1 MHGLVYWWLMKITL
15 IRHGQSIGNTKFGY
29 MSGTS
34 DPEGLTKRGRV
45 QAIRA
50 AYELKDE
57 KIDVIYFSPVAR
69 AKETGKILHRYFG
82 SAKFQGLDWL
92 HELDHGIFEG
102 HYWWEIIHKIP
113 PSYRRL
119 RHLYESKYPDGE
131 SMQMM
136 FERVSTGLNA
146 LISSQKKDSHIII
159 VSHQAPLTAIRYQI
173 IHGGPKS
180 LKTKKEEQSFMDYLH
195 DAKLPNA
202 GIVKFDI
209 DQNESL
215 KENKLVKFKSIK
227 DDNKNIMFYTNGI
240 LDLNDLK
247 VSNEKTASANSA
259 YHIKNGKEYLL
270 KVLHSKDSK
279 SVKRH
284 NEVYS
289 YLESKKIP
297 APKILIHDDTHSFYK
312 NDIIIQDYV
321 TGNSQNICLSK
332 HPTEL
337 IQTFIEV
344 YKSILSIHN
353 LPIKDVKNFWKA
365 PVDNHLKNWK
375 PFMVY
380 NINMTLHFIQDDLF
394 DEKIEKDIAT
404 RLSQL
409 KKYVL
414 SADYVISPIHGDLA
428 PGNIII
434 NHLGGKCTFQ
444 RLIDFEWAR
453 LGDRLWDLAYYW
465 GWLERV
471 DRKIAN
477 KWHQILIEKLSK
489 IELERLEL
497 YRILFHA
504 WTVRDM
510 IEYEGDDLR
519 KTRGEKSKQILE
531 N

>member
-1 MHGLVYWWLMKITL
+1 MKLIL
-15 IRHGQSIGNTKFGY
+15 IRHGQSIGNTKFGF

-34 DPEGLTKRGRV
+34 DPEGLTQKGKV
-45 QAIRA
+45 QVIRA

-57 KIDVIYFSPVAR
+57 KIDMIYSSPVAR
-69 AKETGKILHRYFG
+69 ARKTGKILNRYFG
-82 SAKFQGLDWL
+82 SAKFETLDWL

-113 PSYRRL
+113 PNYRKL
-119 RHLYESKYPDGE
+119 RHLYDSKYPGGE
-131 SMQMM
+131 SMKMM
-136 FERVSTGLNA
+136 FERISTGLKT
-146 LISSQKKDSHIII
+146 LISSQKKGANILI
-159 VSHQAPLTAIRYQI
+159 VSHQAPLTAICYQI

-180 LKTKKEEQSFMDYLH
+180 LKTKKEEQSFMKYLH
-195 DAKLPNA
+195 DVKLPNA
-202 GIVKFDI
+202 GMVEFEI
-209 DQNESL
+209 DQNESV
-215 KENKLVKFKSIK
+215 KENEIGKLKTIK
-227 DDNKNIMFYTNGI
+227 DDNENITFYTKGI
-240 LDLNDLK
+240 LDLNGLR
-247 VSNEKTASANSA
+247 VSNEKTASSNSA
-259 YHIKNGKEYLL
+259 YHIKNGKDYLL
-270 KVLHSKDSK
+270 KVLQCEDPK

-289 YLESKKIP
+289 YLESKNIP
-297 APKILIHDDTHSFYK
+297 APKILIHDGSHCFYK
-312 NDIIIQDYV
+312 KDIIIQDYAHGV
-321 TGNSQNICLSK
+321 AQDICLSK

-337 IQTFIEV
+337 IQTFREV
-344 YKSILSIHN
+344 YKSISTIHN
-353 LPIKDVKNFWKA
+353 LPIKDVKNFWRA

-394 DEKIEKDIAT
+394 DEKIEENIAT

-414 SADYVISPIHGDLA
+414 SADYVVSPIHGDLA

-471 DRKIAN
+471 DKKIAN
-477 KWHQILIEKLSK
+477 KWHQILIKKLSK
-489 IELERLEL
+489 TELDRLEL

-519 KTRGEKSKQILE
+519 KTRGEKSKQIL
-531 N
+531 NK